1 MFFLLSKTLSYLIAP
16 VVFITILL
24 VLGATLRNLRW
35 RRRCLITAIALLLF
49 LSNGFIVNEA
59 AKLWELPATPIHS
72 IQKKYQY
79 GIVLTGVTKLN
90 MEPAD
95 RVYFSRGADRF
106 THTTQLYKLGII
118 SKIIISGGSGHLTK
132 VRTQEA
138 DDLANA
144 FRMFGVPEEDILIE
158 NKSKN
163 TYESAQEIKRLYGDQ
178 VNSDN
183 SLLITSAYHMRRS
196 RACFAKAGFSLDTFS
211 TDFISHPRK
220 VTIDALLIPQVE
232 ALVNWQI
239 LFHEWAGMIA
249 YRLAGYI

>member
-16 VVFITILL
+16 VVFITILM
-24 VLGATLRNLRW
+24 VMGVTLRNLRW
-35 RRRCLITAIALLLF
+35 RKRCLTIGLLLLLL
-49 LSNGFIVNEA
+49 LSNGFIVNEVSR
-59 AKLWELPATPIHS
+59 LWELPATPMDA
-72 IQKKYQY
+72 IQKKYQF

-106 THTTQLYKLGII
+106 THTVQLYKTGII

-144 FRMFGVPEEDILIE
+144 FRMFGVPQEDILIE

-163 TYESAQEIKRLYGDQ
+163 TYESAQEIKRLFGDQ
-178 VNSDN
+178 VHSDN
-183 SLLITSAYHMRRS
+183 SLLITSAFHMRRS
-196 RACFAKAGFSLDTFS
+196 RACFAKVGFSLDTFS

-220 VTIDALLIPQVE
+220 LTIDALFIPQVE

-239 LFHEWAGMIA
+239 LLHEWAGMVA
-249 YRLAGYI
+249 YRMAGYI